1 VREQQNVEERS
12 TTVRRVAA
20 AAAVGLAA
28 AVATAVLLANGDGYR
43 VRMLF
48 QNAGQLVKG
57 NQLKVSGAPM
67 GTVEDI
73 TLTRDGQAEV
83 LTKVEEQYA
92 PLRQGTKATI
102 RHTSLSG
109 IANRY
114 IELQLA
120 PATAPAIP
128 NGGVIGQQH
137 TTTIVDLDEIFNV
150 FDRRSRRSLQGVLKG
165 FATLY
170 AGRTQQTHRGV
181 VYANPSIASTS
192 RLMRE
197 LNHDEPGLRSFLRD
211 TARLMS
217 DIDERREHLSQL
229 IVNLEQTTGA
239 IASRDDEL
247 QSAVRQLPDFMRRA
261 NTTFVNL
268 RSTLDDLDPLVEE
281 SKPVAKKL
289 RPFLAQLR
297 PLARDARPT
306 LRDLATLISAPGDD
320 NDLIEAT
327 AGNVPVRDI
336 AIGPVRRNGEQR
348 RGAFGES
355 VNALQ
360 GSTENLEFAKPYAVD
375 LTGWFDGFAHSGYY
389 DALGSVGR
397 IAVNVNAFAIVNG
410 LPAIP
415 LLPNQQALKDQL
427 FQDNLS
433 VHQDNRC
440 PGSSERNFDGSNPWV
455 PAPLS
460 PKEDGG
466 CDPSQVPQGTKHGT
480 SP

>member
-1 VREQQNVEERS
+1 VAAIAAVAL
-12 TTVRRVAA
+12 AA
-20 AAAVGLAA
+20 AAAAY
-28 AVATAVLLANGDGYR
+28 LLLGGNGEGYT

-57 NQLKVSGAPM
+57 NQLKVSGAPV

-73 TLTRDGQAEV
+73 TLTEDGQAEV
-83 LTKVEEQYA
+83 LVKLDEKFA
-92 PLRQGTKATI
+92 PLRRGTTATI

-120 PATAPAIP
+120 PATAPAIR
-128 NGGVIGQQH
+128 NGGVVGQQY

-150 FDRRSRRSLQGVLKG
+150 FRPRERRALQGVLKG
-165 FATLY
+165 FAQLY
-170 AGRTQQTHRGV
+170 SGRTQQTHRGI
-181 VYANPSIASTS
+181 VYANPAIVSTS

-197 LNHDEPGLRSFLRD
+197 LNHDEPGLRSFLND

-217 DIDERREHLSQL
+217 DIDERREHLAAL

-247 QSAVRQLPDFMRRA
+247 QSAIRQLPDFMRRA

-268 RSTLDDLDPLVEE
+268 RATLDDLDPLVEE

-306 LRDLATLISAPGDD
+306 LRDLSAMISSPGVND
-320 NDLIEAT
+320 DLIEAT
-327 AGNVPVRDI
+327 ASNVPVRDI
-336 AIGPVRRNGEQR
+336 AIGPVRRNGEKTD
-348 RGAFGES
+348 GAFGES

-360 GSTENLEFAKPYAVD
+360 GATEELEFAKPYAVD
-375 LTGWFDGFAHSGYY
+375 LTGWFDDFSHTGYY
-389 DALGSVGR
+389 DALGGVGR
-397 IAVNVNAFAIVNG
+397 VALNINVFAIVNG
-410 LPAIP
+410 LPTIP
-415 LLPNQQALKDQL
+415 VFALPQNQQQAFRDAL
-427 FQDNLS
+427 FMNNLS
-433 VHQDNRC
+433 LNQNNRC
-440 PGSSERNFDGSNPWV
+440 PGSSERDFDGSNPWV
-455 PAPLS
+455 PHPLEPS
-460 PKEDGG
+460 QHGG
-466 CDPSQVPQGTKHGT
+466 CDPSQIPQGRKGSTDDPG
-480 SP
+480 P

>member
-1 VREQQNVEERS
+1 VG
-12 TTVRRVAA
+12 RVAA
-20 AAAVGLAA
+20 IVAVVLVG
-28 AVATAVLLANGDGYR
+28 AVAAFLLLGGNGEEYK

-57 NQLKVSGAPM
+57 NQLKAAGAPI
-67 GTVEDI
+67 GVVEEI
-73 TLTRDGQAEV
+73 TLTADGQAQV
-83 LTKVEEQYA
+83 LVTVDDKFA
-92 PLRQGTKATI
+92 PLRRGTRATI

-114 IELQLA
+114 VELQQA

-128 NGGVIGQQH
+128 NGGVIGQEH

-150 FDRRSRRSLQGVLKG
+150 FDRRSRRSLQGVLRG
-165 FATLY
+165 FAQLY
-170 AGRTQQTHRGV
+170 SGRTQQTHRGV
-181 VYANPSIASTS
+181 VYANPAVVSTS

-197 LNHDEPGLRSFLRD
+197 LDHDEPGLRSFLRD

-217 DIDERREHLSQL
+217 DIDERREHLSEL

-247 QSAVRQLPDFMRRA
+247 QSALRQLPPFMRRA

-268 RSTLDDLDPLVEE
+268 RATLDDLDPLVEE
-281 SKPVAKKL
+281 SKPVARKL

-306 LRDLATLISAPGDD
+306 LRDLSALINSPGED

-348 RGAFGES
+348 DGAFGES

-360 GSTENLEFAKPYAVD
+360 GSTEELEFARPYAVD
-375 LTGWFDGFAHSGYY
+375 LTAWFDDFSHAGYY
-389 DALGSVGR
+389 DALGGVAR
-397 IAVNVNAFAIVNG
+397 VALNVNAFVTQRNPIFG
-410 LPAIP
+410 GIRP
-415 LLPNQQALKDQL
+415 LLPNEQEAKERVFKENLAR
-427 FQDNLS
+427 FQN
-433 VHQDNRC
+433 NRC
-440 PGSSERNFDGSNPWV
+440 PGSSERAFDGSNPWV
-455 PAPLS
+455 PGPLK
-460 PKEDGG
+460 PDEPGG
-466 CDPSQVPQGTKHGT
+466 CDPHQMPPGSERKTEAT
-480 SP
+480 E

>member
-1 VREQQNVEERS
+1 VG
-12 TTVRRVAA
+12 RVAA
-20 AAAVGLAA
+20 IVAVVLVG
-28 AVATAVLLANGDGYR
+28 AVAAFLLLGGNGEDYK

-57 NQLKVSGAPM
+57 NQLKAAGAPI
-67 GTVEDI
+67 GVVEEI
-73 TLTRDGQAEV
+73 TLTADGQAQV
-83 LTKVEEQYA
+83 LVTVDDKFA
-92 PLRQGTKATI
+92 PLRRGTRATI

-114 IELQLA
+114 IELQQA

-128 NGGVIGQQH
+128 NGGVIGQEH
-137 TTTIVDLDEIFNV
+137 TNTIVDLDEIFNV
-150 FDRRSRRSLQGVLKG
+150 FDRRSRRSLQGVLRG
-165 FATLY
+165 FAQLY
-170 AGRTQQTHRGV
+170 SGRTQQTHRGV
-181 VYANPSIASTS
+181 VYANPAVVSTS

-197 LNHDEPGLRSFLRD
+197 LDHDEPGLRSFLRD

-217 DIDERREHLSQL
+217 DIDERREHLSEL

-247 QSAVRQLPDFMRRA
+247 QSALRQLPPFMRRA

-268 RSTLDDLDPLVEE
+268 RATLDDLDPLVEE
-281 SKPVAKKL
+281 SKPVARKL

-306 LRDLATLISAPGDD
+306 LRDLSALINSPGED

-348 RGAFGES
+348 DGAFGES

-360 GSTENLEFAKPYAVD
+360 GSTEELEFARPYAVD
-375 LTGWFDGFAHSGYY
+375 LTAWFDDFSHAGYY
-389 DALGSVGR
+389 DALGGVAR
-397 IAVNVNAFAIVNG
+397 VALNVNAFTIQDDPNPFFG
-410 LPAIP
+410 LLRP
-415 LLPNQQALKDQL
+415 LLPQEQEEKEKVFKENLARNQ
-427 FQDNLS
+427 N
-433 VHQDNRC
+433 NRC
-440 PGSSERNFDGSNPWV
+440 PGSSERAFDGSNPWV
-455 PAPLS
+455 PGPLK
-460 PKEDGG
+460 PDEPGG
-466 CDPSQVPQGTKHGT
+466 CDPHQMPPGSERKTQSTEP
-480 SP
+480 